1 MSPALALFTSC
12 VVSGVLV
19 PVPEDVPLLLAGL
32 AVARGEMPFA
42 VALLAGGLGTL
53 GRDVGVYGAGRLAGP
68 RVRAFVD
75 GRPRLHRAVGRLQAR
90 SVRQRE
96 GIVFLTRFAVGAR
109 APLFF
114 AAGLLGVGSSRFL
127 LLDVL
132 GLAITT
138 PVCLWAGMRYGD
150 ASVALMEQML
160 VHQRPVLLAVA
171 CGLAAGWLAR
181 GWRKRRAVAKQR
193 RYVKPEPP
201 GATGGR

>member
-1 MSPALALFTSC
+1 VSPAFALFTSC
-12 VVSGVLV
+12 LVSGVLV

-32 AVARGEMPFA
+32 AVARGEMPLT
-42 VALLAGGLGTL
+42 VAMLAGGLGTL
-53 GRDVGVYGAGRLAGP
+53 GRDVAVFGAGRLAGP

-75 GRPRLHRAVGRLQAR
+75 GRPRLARAVGRLQAR

-96 GIVFLTRFAVGAR
+96 GIVFLTRFAIGAR

-114 AAGLLGVGSSRFL
+114 AAGLLGVGGSRFL

-138 PVCLWAGMRYGD
+138 PLCLFAGMRYGD
-150 ASVALMEQML
+150 ASVALLQEML
-160 VHQRPVLLAVA
+160 AHQRPVLVAVA
-171 CGLAAGWLAR
+171 CGLGAGWLAR

-193 RYVKPEPP
+193 KYVKPDPP
-201 GATGGR
+201 GGTGGI

>member
-12 VVSGVLV
+12 LVSGVIV

-32 AVARGEMPFA
+32 AISRGEMTLA
-42 VALLAGGLGTL
+42 SALFAGGLGTL
-53 GRDVGVYGAGRLAGP
+53 GRDASVFGAGRLAGP

-75 GRPRLHRAVGRLQAR
+75 GRPRLARALGKLQAR

-96 GIVFLTRFAVGAR
+96 GIVFLTRFAIGAR

-114 AAGLLGVGSSRFL
+114 AAGLLGVGASRFL

-138 PVCLWAGMRYGD
+138 PLCLWAGMQYGD
-150 ASVALMEQML
+150 ASVALLEGML
-160 VHQRPVLLAVA
+160 VHQRPVLVAVA
-171 CGLAAGWLAR
+171 CGLGVGWLAR

-193 RYVKPEPP
+193 RYVKPD
-201 GATGGR
+201 